1 MSSLRLTLPLLL
13 LAGCPYLGDSGYTD
27 KVRDVDGDGLIAE
40 RFGGPDCDDT
50 DPNMGDCDAD
60 QDGVRSVEAGGED
73 CDDRDATVYPGAPE
87 LCDGADH
94 DCDGLVGNDDDD
106 VTDNAPFVYPDD
118 DDDGFGRDSGA
129 IRWCGTPPDGYVT
142 ELELGDCDDADVNKH
157 PGADERCDATDWDC
171 DGDPTA
177 GAIDAVGWWGDA
189 DGDGY
194 GDGEVL
200 AVQCNPPT
208 SDAVVQGLLDCAP
221 DDPTVHP
228 QADDIPYDG
237 IDQNCDGADLDD
249 IDGDGFRGGP
259 QGVDCD
265 DTSSDVSPA
274 QVETCNGIDD
284 DCDGAVD
291 DGVILTYYPDYDSDG
306 HGDPTGLAVQ
316 ACAPPAQHVAL
327 ATDCD
332 DTTDERAPGN
342 TEVCD
347 GIDNDCDG
355 DIDTTAIDLVVRFP
369 DEDADTFGDPDGRW
383 EGCLADVPAGTW
395 LEDDQDCD
403 DTNERVFPGAS
414 EVCDL
419 LDNDCNGMVD
429 DDADDAVLAYVD
441 NDDDRFGDPLSPVMR
456 CTIDEGFST
465 LPTDCDDDDRETYPG
480 APEIC
485 YDGKRQD
492 CSAAAVDDC
501 DADGTVDAQDCAPE
515 DPARSLTA
523 LEICDGIDNDCDG
536 DVDSDDDDVDPT
548 TAQQYYLDADG
559 DGITGG
565 VQVGAVQCDPPASGV
580 ALTDEL
586 DCDDDDADRY
596 PFADERCDEVD
607 NDCDGAVDEEAVD
620 PFPWYD
626 DLDSDGF
633 GALASDPVL
642 YQCDD
647 PGLGYAP
654 TADDCVDGQPGVN
667 PGALELCDGIDNDCD
682 GLVDDLDDDTQLL
695 PWFLDADG
703 DGVGTGAVV
712 LACSP
717 PVDHVAAS
725 GDCDDT
731 DPERRPGTVEL
742 CDGIDNDCDGL
753 TDFDDPD
760 IDDTIQWLPDADGD
774 GVVTWTPDDD
784 DPTQPLDLDDDG
796 LWDEAVVSCTQP
808 PGRDLPSR
816 DGDSLLND
824 CDDDDGTVFPGALE
838 VCDGIDNDCVDGV
851 DSGALLIGPVWFADA
866 DDDGWGDPQSSTRA
880 CEQPDDHVVLA
891 GDCDDDPDA
900 GGSAVFPGAIE
911 DCTDGYDNDCDG
923 LVDDADLD
931 AGETIWYYDADGDGY
946 GDPVT
951 ASDPQCSPPDAP
963 PAPGD
968 WVRDGGDCDDT
979 RIDIGPGRVEL
990 CDGVD
995 NDCNGD
1001 VDDEDTGVEAPIRF
1015 VDDDGD
1021 GYGSEPVLACAA
1033 GDGVVDEPG
1042 DCDDADP
1049 TVNPAAA
1056 EVCTDAGQPV
1066 DENCDGLVD
1075 QDLAPVYLDS
1085 DGDGFG
1091 DASEPRASCATGQS
1105 LTWVTDATDCDDAD
1119 GDVNPDAVEICNVGA
1134 QIDDDCD
1141 GVVSLADPDLDISTL
1156 TSWVPDLDRDGHYAT
1171 GSTVQACVAPS
1182 TSWDADDGTLAIDDC
1197 DDLAANRYPGA
1208 PEICD
1213 TVDNDCN
1220 GTPDDI
1226 APSARYR
1233 WFPDDDDDGYALDG
1247 ATAVFLC
1254 DADPPGFAR
1263 VRGDCDDAAASI
1275 HPGADEVC
1283 DGEDNDCDGL
1293 FDAADGSLSDGLDGF
1308 FDVDMDLHGDP
1319 ARPTRYC
1326 AIQPMGYAQVG
1337 DDCDD
1342 LNSDRYPGN
1351 EEACDDVDN
1360 DCSGVADDNLVS
1372 DGVDYVPDRDGDGVY
1387 DLSEVVRACDDPDS
1401 ESQGWRN
1408 IAIVS
1413 GADDCNDQDPRV
1425 YEGADEVC
1433 DGIRNDCTAAA
1444 PDEDPTDGVA
1454 YYPDTD
1460 GDLFGDPLGSPLYAC
1475 SPPADHVLDNT
1486 DCDDSSINIRPGLPF
1501 EVCGNSDDE
1510 NCDGVLDDL
1519 GDATVLLSDGT
1530 LDHTDYWVLATNDLV
1545 NIDDDGDGYI
1555 DVQYLRSD
1563 LERRFSCDP
1572 LAVPWFDARD
1582 FGDCDDGNGAVHP
1595 YADEICDDLD
1605 NDCDGAV
1612 DADDGNVMFQGSSVD
1627 VHLDLDRDGA
1637 RSNQIVDEVCPDAT
1651 VPVGFV
1657 LFDGAVDVDCDDG
1670 DAERSPLLSEVCD
1683 GIDNNCD
1690 PTDDFLE
1697 DDTDGDG
1704 FLACDPSECDDND
1717 DASNGETL
1725 WFYPDEDAD
1734 GYVGAFTDVVASC
1747 TQPPDSPLPWARELG
1762 DCDDTL
1768 ASFSP
1773 GATEVCDGLDNDC
1786 DGQVPPEESDNDGDG
1801 EGACTD
1807 CDDSDPQRSNLFAE
1821 LCDGIDTDCDGFIDP
1836 DLEVDDD
1843 GDNFVECDDW
1853 VGDIA
1858 GIDGGDCNDSAA
1870 ILFPG
1875 QSVYVTTGFGNP
1887 DFTDIQTAIDTVC
1900 DDAFIAVEDGE
1911 GTFSEFVLPSDKVV
1925 HIAGIGP
1932 FPIRIVG
1939 GSTTAILADGTPPG
1953 TTIENLEPET
1963 DDGYG
1968 LVVTNGAV
1976 LDAIDIEVDQFSGA
1990 YQGMSVSN
1998 GSDVQCTNC
2007 VFEDTTAS
2015 SGSAV
2020 LVDGSTVALYDSEIT
2035 GSTNTDNGAVHAI
2048 NGSSLTIE
2056 NTSFTDN
2063 AISGTN
2069 VKSSGI
2075 TVSGGQMVLK
2085 QTTFHDHTADDRQP
2099 TVLVNLG
2106 ADASFEDVKL
2116 VDNAGGIW
2124 VETNGTVDFT
2134 RLTMLRNGGLDVSTN
2149 LEGAIEIRTNTA
2161 DVTVENGLFADN
2173 DGPGINVRN
2182 GSSVEVDYST
2192 FVGNGFA
2199 GIAQTSGTVEV
2210 QYSVFRAQDDDIDG
2224 PVTNAFPNNPL
2235 ENWYQHSSSLTDDCA
2250 LVAPAVCY
2258 TGDPE
2263 FFTFHPEIPSDRWLL
2278 RPREFGPL
2286 WNGAGNIFGAGDVA
2300 DIIGHAGGP
2309 EGDALTWYDD
2319 TEGAGTGDGLYDGWE
2334 FFWYGDLTTDQGTIS
2349 SDEDG
2354 DNLYGFDEFALG
2366 TSPIHADTDQD
2377 GPDDHCEAFAAM
2389 PESDPVNP
2397 NDTTTFQC
2405 Q

>member
-1 MSSLRLTLPLLL
+1 MEHMAHRISTLFAAGASAAALCIPALAFGQAAPAQCPMVFDYETDAAGNPIVAGQDLTSAYSAWGADLVVWNSQNMSTTGLGIAFDSSNPTGGDWDLGTPNQAYGGPGVGSGGASNTLPLGNLL
-13 LAGCPYLGDSGYTD
+13 ISAENFVDANGDGLIDVPDDDASGAWFEYFFDAPTCIFSVTNVDGGDGTANPDLIAYDANGSQIEWINIPGVGDNGVVTSTFQVCGVDHIMYDIYGSGALDNLVLCVGGTEEVCDGLDNDGDGEVDEGFDAVQAAQSDQYGQYADGVAVWLFGLGNFIFDPDGTFEEDATAGTATITGTLRKTNDPNKTFDISGTFTGRTTVAGAGSPKLELISSAYTSNGGPVDPSSWYYYTSFSAQLTGTGDYAGGVVNVSPRGPNFQVGDGANGKNAGPGASGWLNWITVSQPNSGSWATNGTGDYNWTLIETCGTEICD
-27 KVRDVDGDGLIAE
+27 GLDNDGDGSIDEGFDVDGDGWTSC
-40 RFGGPDCDDT
+40 GGDCDDNNPNTNPDCPDVCNGVDDDCDGSIDEDFDQDGDGYTTCNGDCDDT
-50 DPNMGDCDAD
+50 DAAINPGATEVC
-60 QDGVRSVEAGGED
+60 DGVD
-73 CDDRDATVYPGAPE
+73 N
-87 LCDGADH
+87 
-94 DCDGLVGNDDDD
+94 DCDGTVDEGFDQDNDGW
-106 VTDNAPFVYPDD
+106 TT
-118 DDDGFGRDSGA
+118 
-129 IRWCGTPPDGYVT
+129 CG
-142 ELELGDCDDADVNKH
+142 GDCDDNN
-157 PGADERCDATDWDC
+157 PGANPDC
-171 DGDPTA
+171 
-177 GAIDAVGWWGDA
+177 
-189 DGDGY
+189 
-194 GDGEVL
+194 
-200 AVQCNPPT
+200 
-208 SDAVVQGLLDCAP
+208 P
-221 DDPTVHP
+221 D
-228 QADDIPYDG
+228 I
-237 IDQNCDGADLDD
+237 
-249 IDGDGFRGGP
+249 
-259 QGVDCD
+259 
-265 DTSSDVSPA
+265 
-274 QVETCNGIDD
+274 CNGIDD
-284 DCDGAVD
+284 DCDGS
-291 DGVILTYYPDYDSDG
+291 I
-306 HGDPTGLAVQ
+306 
-316 ACAPPAQHVAL
+316 
-327 ATDCD
+327 
-332 DTTDERAPGN
+332 
-342 TEVCD
+342 
-347 GIDNDCDG
+347 
-355 DIDTTAIDLVVRFP
+355 
-369 DEDADTFGDPDGRW
+369 DEDF
-383 EGCLADVPAGTW
+383 
-395 LEDDQDCD
+395 DQ
-403 DTNERVFPGAS
+403 
-414 EVCDL
+414 
-419 LDNDCNGMVD
+419 
-429 DDADDAVLAYVD
+429 
-441 NDDDRFGDPLSPVMR
+441 
-456 CTIDEGFST
+456 
-465 LPTDCDDDDRETYPG
+465 
-480 APEIC
+480 
-485 YDGKRQD
+485 
-492 CSAAAVDDC
+492 
-501 DADGTVDAQDCAPE
+501 
-515 DPARSLTA
+515 
-523 LEICDGIDNDCDG
+523 
-536 DVDSDDDDVDPT
+536 
-548 TAQQYYLDADG
+548 
-559 DGITGG
+559 
-565 VQVGAVQCDPPASGV
+565 
-580 ALTDEL
+580 
-586 DCDDDDADRY
+586 
-596 PFADERCDEVD
+596 
-607 NDCDGAVDEEAVD
+607 
-620 PFPWYD
+620 
-626 DLDSDGF
+626 
-633 GALASDPVL
+633 
-642 YQCDD
+642 
-647 PGLGYAP
+647 
-654 TADDCVDGQPGVN
+654 
-667 PGALELCDGIDNDCD
+667 
-682 GLVDDLDDDTQLL
+682 
-695 PWFLDADG
+695 
-703 DGVGTGAVV
+703 
-712 LACSP
+712 
-717 PVDHVAAS
+717 
-725 GDCDDT
+725 
-731 DPERRPGTVEL
+731 
-742 CDGIDNDCDGL
+742 
-753 TDFDDPD
+753 
-760 IDDTIQWLPDADGD
+760 
-774 GVVTWTPDDD
+774 
-784 DPTQPLDLDDDG
+784 
-796 LWDEAVVSCTQP
+796 
-808 PGRDLPSR
+808 
-816 DGDSLLND
+816 
-824 CDDDDGTVFPGALE
+824 
-838 VCDGIDNDCVDGV
+838 
-851 DSGALLIGPVWFADA
+851 
-866 DDDGWGDPQSSTRA
+866 
-880 CEQPDDHVVLA
+880 
-891 GDCDDDPDA
+891 
-900 GGSAVFPGAIE
+900 
-911 DCTDGYDNDCDG
+911 
-923 LVDDADLD
+923 
-931 AGETIWYYDADGDGY
+931 DGDGY
-946 GDPVT
+946 T
-951 ASDPQCSPPDAP
+951 TC
-963 PAPGD
+963 
-968 WVRDGGDCDDT
+968 GGDCDDT
-979 RIDIGPGRVEL
+979 NAAINPGATEV
-990 CDGVD
+990 
-995 NDCNGD
+995 CNGI
-1001 VDDEDTGVEAPIRF
+1001 DD
-1015 VDDDGD
+1015 
-1021 GYGSEPVLACAA
+1021 
-1033 GDGVVDEPG
+1033 
-1042 DCDDADP
+1042 
-1049 TVNPAAA
+1049 
-1056 EVCTDAGQPV
+1056 
-1066 DENCDGLVD
+1066 NCDSLIDPGM
-1075 QDLAPVYLDS
+1075 ATTYYADS

-1091 DASEPRASCATGQS
+1091 DE
-1105 LTWVTDATDCDDAD
+1105 
-1119 GDVNPDAVEICNVGA
+1119 
-1134 QIDDDCD
+1134 
-1141 GVVSLADPDLDISTL
+1141 
-1156 TSWVPDLDRDGHYAT
+1156 
-1171 GSTVQACVAPS
+1171 
-1182 TSWDADDGTLAIDDC
+1182 
-1197 DDLAANRYPGA
+1197 
-1208 PEICD
+1208 
-1213 TVDNDCN
+1213 N
-1220 GTPDDI
+1220 G
-1226 APSARYR
+1226 
-1233 WFPDDDDDGYALDG
+1233 
-1247 ATAVFLC
+1247 
-1254 DADPPGFAR
+1254 
-1263 VRGDCDDAAASI
+1263 
-1275 HPGADEVC
+1275 
-1283 DGEDNDCDGL
+1283 
-1293 FDAADGSLSDGLDGF
+1293 
-1308 FDVDMDLHGDP
+1308 GDP
-1319 ARPTRYC
+1319 FCTQPPT
-1326 AIQPMGYAQVG
+1326 
-1337 DDCDD
+1337 
-1342 LNSDRYPGN
+1342 
-1351 EEACDDVDN
+1351 
-1360 DCSGVADDNLVS
+1360 
-1372 DGVDYVPDRDGDGVY
+1372 
-1387 DLSEVVRACDDPDS
+1387 
-1401 ESQGWRN
+1401 
-1408 IAIVS
+1408 
-1413 GADDCNDQDPRV
+1413 
-1425 YEGADEVC
+1425 
-1433 DGIRNDCTAAA
+1433 
-1444 PDEDPTDGVA
+1444 
-1454 YYPDTD
+1454 
-1460 GDLFGDPLGSPLYAC
+1460 
-1475 SPPADHVLDNT
+1475 HVLDNT